1 MFKLH
6 ELLSKPLTH
15 AGSDHGYHNFV
26 GKYHFLLY
34 YLQSLSQRCQGVE
47 KEILKDYQ
55 TFQCL
60 NIAFNNILIL
70 NFEFKRRN
78 FYTLKKIL
86 LIV

>member
-15 AGSDHGYHNFV
+15 AGSDHGYHDFV
-26 GKYHFLLY
+26 GKYHFLFY

-60 NIAFNNILIL
+60 
-70 NFEFKRRN
+70 
-78 FYTLKKIL
+78 IL
-86 LIV
+86 LLTIF